1 MYHTKMQRI
10 FCMGYTSDH
19 KYVLSGSDNTNGRLW
34 KARASE
40 KIGQLSARE
49 ETSLRYRD
57 ALVAKY
63 AHLPEVKCI
72 HGGRRV
78 PKMIKKGMQVI
89 VVQKEK
95 RRRVEGNVV
104 SERRRQRQRQQ

>member
-1 MYHTKMQRI
+1 
-10 FCMGYTSDH
+10 MGYTSNH
-19 KYVLSGSDNTNGRLW
+19 KNVLSGSGNMNGRLW
-34 KARASE
+34 KARTFK

-49 ETSLRYRD
+49 ETSLWYRD

-78 PKMIKKGMQVI
+78 LKMIKKGTQAI

-104 SERRRQRQRQQ
+104 RHSRPGTTKL